1 LIDSEGRFAAD
12 FESANWNWSSAGEVQ
27 VSGFTASNFVASVTS
42 KVLDSDGKFV
52 GTTRLSLRAMV
63 FRDTGKVQ
71 YGSRFVGVSP
81 GSVVLSYT
89 ISSWPFTASSSKL
102 YLSVTMSSAE
112 QSKISA
118 KGFGENAR
126 IFAGDA
132 YLNTPNLAI
141 SDSQEKQ
148 VDVLYFSES
157 SSSAGVIFA
166 LPYFSESLRYDIVGA
181 ALSSSSNNSGA
192 SVSESSSSVY
202 IGVGAGSVCIVIA
215 AGILVLLRRR
225 KRQTNT
231 RDFLVIQ
238 NKSKRSP
245 IVF

>member
-1 LIDSEGRFAAD
+1 
-12 FESANWNWSSAGEVQ
+12 
-27 VSGFTASNFVASVTS
+27 
-42 KVLDSDGKFV
+42 
-52 GTTRLSLRAMV
+52 
-63 FRDTGKVQ
+63 
-71 YGSRFVGVSP
+71 
-81 GSVVLSYT
+81 
-89 ISSWPFTASSSKL
+89 
-102 YLSVTMSSAE
+102 MSSAE